1 MKQRN
6 AKKKDNN
13 KGNYFIQMTAI
24 LFHWHWGMD
33 DEKCNCHTLFVSVYI
48 LTCHANETPCS

>member
-33 DEKCNCHTLFVSVYI
+33 DEKMQLSHTVCVCVHI
-48 LTCHANETPCS
+48 NVPCQ